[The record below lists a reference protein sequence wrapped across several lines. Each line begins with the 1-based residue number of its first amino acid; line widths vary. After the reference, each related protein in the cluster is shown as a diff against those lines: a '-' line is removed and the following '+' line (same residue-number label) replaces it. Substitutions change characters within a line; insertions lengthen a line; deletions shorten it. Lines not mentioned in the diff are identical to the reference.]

1 MPLTQ
6 NTNRIE
12 PPLSVKLMKG
22 YIEQLDRF
30 GPTIM
35 KATRDYRDVWLSAA
49 GLMRKIVIGA
59 AERSDRKIPFAYT
72 LADAANAA
80 VSIACTVHY
89 AIVDAT
95 IKTHRQA
102 AASACEA
109 MSGKETI

>member
-12 PPLSVKLMKG
+12 TPLSVKLMNG

-35 KATRDYRDVWLSAA
+35 KATRDYGEVWLSAA
-49 GLMRKIVIGA
+49 GLMRKTIIGA
-59 AERSDRKIPFAYT
+59 AERSGRKIPLAHT

-80 VSIACTVHY
+80 VSMACTVQY
-89 AIVDAT
+89 AAIDAM

-102 AASACEA
+102 IASACDI
-109 MSGKETI
+109 MSGKETA